1 MVIELQLEKCI
12 LGDNLWR
19 KFGHEIEEME
29 AAA

>member
-1 MVIELQLEKCI
+1 MVIELQLEKCK

-19 KFGHEIEEME
+19 KFGYEIEEME